1 MKEREN
7 ITSIYETYNKLLT
20 EKERTYFEFYY
31 FEDYSL
37 QEIADNFNVSKSY
50 VGKLI
55 NNIENKLLKYEE
67 SLKINEKNDKMKKII
82 NQIQDEKIRKQIE
95 ELL

>member
-50 VGKLI
+50 VGKFI

-67 SLKINEKNDKMKKII
+67 SLKINEKSDKMKNLI